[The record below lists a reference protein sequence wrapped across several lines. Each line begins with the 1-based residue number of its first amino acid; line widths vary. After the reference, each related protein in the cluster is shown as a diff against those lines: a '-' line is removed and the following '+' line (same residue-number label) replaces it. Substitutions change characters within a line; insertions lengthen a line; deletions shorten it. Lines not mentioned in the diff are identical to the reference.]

1 MFERFTDRAR
11 RVVVL
16 AQEEARLLNHNYI
29 GTEHILLGL
38 IHEGEGVAAKALQ
51 NLGISA
57 EVVRAKVQAIIGEG
71 GGAPSGHIPFTP
83 RAKKVLELSLRE
95 ALSLGHNY
103 IGTEHILLGLI
114 REGEGVGA
122 QVLITL
128 GADLA
133 SVRQTVIQLL
143 GGVTGGGRRGM
154 RFEPPMGMPAHQT
167 PAAAKAAVEAR
178 RLAGS
183 APVGSHHW
191 LLALLQQHDS
201 IAAKALGGLGV
212 TAESLQQRVA
222 AIEPAGTSD
231 ETPEEAGARRV
242 GLRVEGKLVMLEID
256 DPDLAA
262 SLEQAMAGRKAR
274 VIRGTD
280 PEAEAAGFQGMW
292 SAVSRTV
299 EDLTRRLGKVAG
311 TRAPGMPN
319 PAAYWRPPGL
329 REMAQAASY
338 WVVNQTGSGLSGYLE
353 VGPGTDR
360 ERVRAWLLALLRER
374 RDGLGL
380 PGGGGEENAGA
391 AVLWLAVDAA
401 GDGFTVTGYGFGP
414 AGPPDSETVPLE
426 ALVDA
431 AIADLSA
438 AA

>member
-38 IHEGEGVAAKALQ
+38 IHEAEGVAAKTLQ
-51 NLGISA
+51 QLGISLEA
-57 EVVRAKVQAIIGEG
+57 VRSRVEAIIGEG

-83 RAKKVLELSLRE
+83 RSKKVLELSLRE
-95 ALSLGHNY
+95 ALQLGHNY

-122 QVLITL
+122 QVLVVL
-128 GADLA
+128 GADL
-133 SVRQTVIQLL
+133 SRVRHEVIQQLSGYR
-143 GGVTGGGRRGM
+143 GG
-154 RFEPPMGMPAHQT
+154 PPGAQLTPLMGLRSRET
-167 PAAAKAAVEAR
+167 PAVAKASVEAR

-183 APVGSHHW
+183 APVASHHY

-201 IAAKALGGLGV
+201 VAAKALESMGV
-212 TAESLQQRVA
+212 TAESLEQRVA
-222 AIEPAGTSD
+222 EIEPAGTSD

-256 DPDLAA
+256 DPELAE
-262 SLEQAMAGRKAR
+262 SLEKAMAGRKVR
-274 VIRGTD
+274 LIRGTD
-280 PEAEAAGFQGMW
+280 PEAENAGFSNLW
-292 SAVSRTV
+292 SAVSRSI
-299 EDLTRRLGKVAG
+299 EDLTRRVGKVTTQRFTSASA
-311 TRAPGMPN
+311 TAD
-319 PAAYWRPPGL
+319 WRPPAL
-329 REMAQAASY
+329 DPMASAARY
-338 WVVNQTGSGLSGYLE
+338 WVVNEPEGPHCYLE
-353 VGPGTDR
+353 VGPGTGRD
-360 ERVRAWLLALLRER
+360 EVRVWLLSWLREHR
-374 RDGLGL
+374 SSLGR
-380 PGGGGEENAGA
+380 PEGPQEESGV
-391 AVLWLAVDAA
+391 AVLWLAVDA
-401 GDGFTVTGYGFGP
+401 DGETFAVKAFGFGLD
-414 AGPPDSETVPLE
+414 GPPASDPVPLE